1 MLNKE
6 LYFINQEWL
15 ENLKKKFD
23 FKTMEDILNYNF
35 NFDHTYEIEIMNEK
49 DKHFI

>member
-1 MLNKE
+1 MNL
-6 LYFINQEWL
+6 EWI

-23 FKTMEDILNYNF
+23 FKMMEDILNYNF